1 MTKSIVKRDGRTEAF
16 DAAKI
21 KAAIEAAMVAVHKGL
36 TGELAQK
43 AVQLSEQ
50 IAQSTEDGASI
61 ESIQDSV
68 EKGLMDAEL
77 IEEAKAYIKY
87 RAERTDIREA
97 RTHLMKIIDSF
108 FTEKQDDGSSHK
120 ENANINASSVSGA
133 FYRIGSE
140 ASKDY
145 YRRHLLPKDI
155 LEAFDSGYIHIH
167 EKIVA

>member
-1 MTKSIVKRDGRTEAF
+1 MTKTIVKRDGRTEAF
-16 DAAKI
+16 DVDKITAAI
-21 KAAIEAAMVAVHKGL
+21 KAAMKAVHGRMDADL
-36 TGELAQK
+36 DEK
-43 AVQLSEQ
+43 AVQLSKQ

-68 EKGLMDAEL
+68 EKGLMDAGL

-87 RAERTDIREA
+87 RAARTDIREA

-145 YRRHLLPKDI
+145 YRRHLLPKAI
-155 LEAFDSGYIHIH
+155 LEAFDAGYIHIH

>member
-1 MTKSIVKRDGRTEAF
+1 MTKTIVKRDGRTEAF

-21 KAAIEAAMVAVHKGL
+21 KAAIEAAMAAVHKGL

-108 FTEKQDDGSSHK
+108 FTEKDDGSSHK

-155 LEAFDSGYIHIH
+155 LEAFDAGYIHIH